1 MSVSMHT
8 GITKEFMPEG
18 VLRCQVD
25 IGIEA
30 LLWALSPCNQIHS
43 HVFEPQS
50 RQSTF
55 YLSARPLAG
64 LRTHCT
70 VNQAT
75 FVKPRIM
82 HSHIASDPAA

>member
-55 YLSARPLAG
+55 LFERKAACRA
-64 LRTHCT
+64 
-70 VNQAT
+70 A
-75 FVKPRIM
+75 
-82 HSHIASDPAA
+82 HSLYSESSYFCQTQNHAQSYCI